1 MNASKDIS
9 QLIANANEDDLRDIV
24 SGWADKHSDFKDYVR
39 NCLCPPV
46 ENVDFG
52 RKLSQAVNR
61 ETKEFFSRHDV
72 REATDWSNVY
82 NDLIKPWSEDADS
95 LSTEKLY
102 DLCDVMIKE
111 VGMHVADEDFY
122 GDDWYGD
129 DFSGSIQDIMDV
141 LGNVAGL
148 LMTRED
154 VGHEI
159 LDSLKKL
166 IKAAKK
172 KDVINSYIGS
182 PYDFILELIELRR
195 NADEVT
201 CGIYDA
207 LIDENLGDEAGIWVC
222 RKIDF
227 IRSMGLAD
235 EARKY
240 MENEIQYPEVC
251 LKYYNELLAVDNW
264 QEAIKLLDKAQTI
277 KDDGSGFY
285 SPKAP
290 NWLELKQ
297 QLLVVHGTLEERIE
311 NLKRLFY
318 NSYNDKS
325 KFYHQLKELVDA
337 DNWDTFYHILLSNV
351 TGYGAIDDIAPF
363 LIEEGEFDWL
373 FRLVSE
379 ATVKN
384 PTDYR
389 TPLKYAGALRRTH
402 FEEMQAILIRT
413 IRAYAADRFP
423 PKKKVNSSK
432 YSYFRANL
440 ESLCGLGY
448 AGIQKEIVEFLLQ
461 EYRFRP
467 SLAKEL
473 KSIKLIAD
481 NEQEVDTVFQ

>member
-1 MNASKDIS
+1 MNTSKDIS
-9 QLIANANEDDLRDIV
+9 QLIAHANGDDLRDIV
-24 SGWADKHSDFKDYVR
+24 SGWANKHSDFKDYVR
-39 NCLCPPV
+39 NCLCPSV
-46 ENVDFG
+46 ENVDFA

-61 ETKEFFSRHDV
+61 ETKEFFSRHEV

-82 NDLIKPWSEDADS
+82 NDLIKPWGENADS

-102 DLCDVMIKE
+102 DLCDVIVKE
-111 VGMHVADEDFY
+111 VGMQVTDEDFY

-148 LMTRED
+148 LLIRED
-154 VGHEI
+154 VGYEI
-159 LDSLKKL
+159 LDSLETL

-172 KDVINSYIGS
+172 KDVIDGYIGS
-182 PYDFILELIELRR
+182 PYDFILELISLRR
-195 NADEVT
+195 NTDEVT

-207 LIDENLGDEAGIWVC
+207 LIDENLGDEAGTWVC

-240 MENEIQYPEVC
+240 MEEEIQYPEVC
-251 LKYYNELLAVDNW
+251 LRYYNELLDADNW
-264 QEAIKLLDKAQTI
+264 REAIILLDKAQAI
-277 KDDGSGFY
+277 KDNGSYFY
-285 SPKAP
+285 SPKTP

-297 QLLVVHGTLEERIE
+297 QLLVEHGTLEERIE

-318 NSYNDKS
+318 NSYNEKR
-325 KFYHQLKELVDA
+325 KYYNQLKELVDGDKWNA
-337 DNWDTFYHILLSNV
+337 FYHNLLSKA
-351 TGYGAIDDIAPF
+351 TGYNVIDEIAPF

-379 ATVKN
+379 ATAKDS
-384 PTDYR
+384 TDYR
-389 TPLKYAGALRRTH
+389 TPLKYAGDLRRTH

-413 IRAYAADRFP
+413 VRAYAADRFP

-432 YSYFRANL
+432 YSYFRADL
-440 ESLCGLGY
+440 ESLSEFGY
-448 AGIQKEIVEFLLQ
+448 AETQKEIVEFLLQ

-473 KSIKLIAD
+473 RSIKL
-481 NEQEVDTVFQ
+481 NTNNG

>member
-1 MNASKDIS
+1 MNTSKDIS
-9 QLIANANEDDLRDIV
+9 QLIAHANEDNLRDIV
-24 SGWADKHSDFKDYVR
+24 SGWANKHSDFKDYVR
-39 NCLCPPV
+39 NCLCPSV
-46 ENVDFG
+46 ENVDFA

-61 ETKEFFSRHDV
+61 ETKEFFSRHEV

-82 NDLIKPWSEDADS
+82 NDLIKPWGENADS

-102 DLCDVMIKE
+102 DLCDVIVKE
-111 VGMHVADEDFY
+111 VGMQVTDEDFY

-148 LMTRED
+148 LLIRED
-154 VGHEI
+154 VGYEI
-159 LDSLKKL
+159 LDSLETL

-172 KDVINSYIGS
+172 KDVIDGYIGS
-182 PYDFILELIELRR
+182 PYDFILELISLRR
-195 NADEVT
+195 NTDEVT

-207 LIDENLGDEAGIWVC
+207 LIDENLGDEAGTWGC

-240 MENEIQYPEVC
+240 MEEEIQYPEVC
-251 LKYYNELLAVDNW
+251 LRYYNELLDADNW
-264 QEAIKLLDKAQTI
+264 REAIILLDKAQAI
-277 KDDGSGFY
+277 KDNGSYFY
-285 SPKAP
+285 SPKTP

-297 QLLVVHGTLEERIE
+297 QLLVEHGTLEERIE

-318 NSYNDKS
+318 NSYNEKR
-325 KFYHQLKELVDA
+325 KYYNQLKELVDGDKWNA
-337 DNWDTFYHILLSNV
+337 FYHNLLSKA
-351 TGYGAIDDIAPF
+351 TGYNVIDEIAPF

-379 ATVKN
+379 ATAKDS
-384 PTDYR
+384 TDYR

-413 IRAYAADRFP
+413 VRAYAADRFP

-432 YSYFRANL
+432 YSYFRADL
-440 ESLCGLGY
+440 ESLSEFGY
-448 AGIQKEIVEFLLQ
+448 AETQKEIVEFLLQ

-473 KSIKLIAD
+473 RSIKL
-481 NEQEVDTVFQ
+481 NTNNG

>member
-9 QLIANANEDDLRDIV
+9 QLIDNSNEDDLRDIV
-24 SGWADKHSDFKDYVR
+24 SDWADKNSDFRDYVLK
-39 NCLCPPV
+39 CLCPQI
-46 ENVDFG
+46 EDVDFG
-52 RKLSQAVNR
+52 YKLSQAVNR

-82 NDLIKPWSEDADS
+82 DDLIKPWSENADS

-102 DLCDVMIKE
+102 DLCYVIVEE
-111 VGMHVADEDFY
+111 VGMQVTEEDFY

-141 LGNVAGL
+141 LGNVVGL
-148 LMTRED
+148 LMIRED
-154 VGHEI
+154 VSHEI
-159 LDSLKKL
+159 LVSLEKL

-172 KDVINSYIGS
+172 EDVIEDYIGS
-182 PYDFILELIELRR
+182 PYDFILELISLRR

-207 LIDENLGDEAGIWVC
+207 MIDKNLGDKAGTWVC

-235 EARKY
+235 ESRKY
-240 MENEIQYPEVC
+240 MEDEIQYPEVC
-251 LKYYNELLAVDNW
+251 LKYYNELLDAGNW
-264 QEAIKLLDKAQTI
+264 REAISLLDKAQAI
-277 KDDGSGFY
+277 KDNGSYHY
-285 SPKAP
+285 SPKTP

-297 QLLVVHGTLEERIE
+297 QLLVEHGTLEERID

-318 NSYNDKS
+318 NSYGDKA
-325 KFYHQLKELVDA
+325 KFYHQLKELVDTA
-337 DNWDTFYHILLSNV
+337 KWNTFYHNLLSKV
-351 TGYGAIDDIAPF
+351 AGYKAIDEIAPF

-379 ATVKN
+379 STAKN

-389 TPLKYAGALRRTH
+389 TPLKYAGALRQTH

-423 PKKKVNSSK
+423 PKMKVNSSK
-432 YSYFRANL
+432 YSYFRADL
-440 ESLCGLGY
+440 ESLSELGY
-448 AGIQKEIVEFLLQ
+448 AGTQKEIVDFLLQ

-467 SLAKEL
+467 ALAKEL
-473 KSIKLIAD
+473 RSIKLIAD
-481 NEQEVDTVFQ
+481 NE

>member
-111 VGMHVADEDFY
+111 VGMQVADEDFY

-207 LIDENLGDEAGIWVC
+207 LIDENLGDEAGIWIC

-251 LKYYNELLAVDNW
+251 LKYYNELLAVDNR

>member
-9 QLIANANEDDLRDIV
+9 QLIANANEDDLRYIV
-24 SGWADKHSDFKDYVR
+24 SGWANKHSDFKDYVR
-39 NCLCPPV
+39 NCLCPSV
-46 ENVDFG
+46 ENVDFA

-61 ETKEFFSRHDV
+61 ETKEFFARHEV

-82 NDLIKPWSEDADS
+82 NDLIKPWSENADS

-102 DLCDVMIKE
+102 DLCDVIVKE
-111 VGMHVADEDFY
+111 VGMQVTDEDFY

-141 LGNVAGL
+141 LGNIVGL
-148 LMTRED
+148 LMIRED
-154 VGHEI
+154 VSHEI

-172 KDVINSYIGS
+172 KDIIDSYIGS
-182 PYDFILELIELRR
+182 PYDFILELISLRQK
-195 NADEVT
+195 ADEVT

-207 LIDENLGDEAGIWVC
+207 LIDENLGDEAGAWVC

-240 MENEIQYPEVC
+240 MEEEIKYPEVC
-251 LKYYNELLAVDNW
+251 LKYYNELIDDGNW
-264 QEAIKLLDKAQTI
+264 QDAIILLDRAQAIKDN
-277 KDDGSGFY
+277 GSYFY
-285 SPKAP
+285 SPKTP

-297 QLLVVHGTLEERIE
+297 QLLVEHGTLEERID

-318 NSYNDKS
+318 NSYNDKA
-325 KFYHQLKELVDA
+325 KFYHQLKELVDG
-337 DNWDTFYHILLSNV
+337 DKWDAFYHNLLSKA
-351 TGYGAIDDIAPF
+351 TGYNVIDEIAPF
-363 LIEEGEFDWL
+363 LIEESEFDWL

-379 ATVKN
+379 ATAKDS
-384 PTDYR
+384 TDYR
-389 TPLKYAGALRRTH
+389 TPLKYAGSLRQTH

-432 YSYFRANL
+432 YSYFRADL
-440 ESLCGLGY
+440 ESLSEFGY
-448 AGIQKEIVEFLLQ
+448 AETQKEIVEFLLQ

-473 KSIKLIAD
+473 RSIKL
-481 NEQEVDTVFQ
+481 NTNNG

>member
-1 MNASKDIS
+1 MNTSKDIS
-9 QLIANANEDDLRDIV
+9 QLIAHANEDDLRDIV
-24 SGWADKHSDFKDYVR
+24 SGWANKHSDFKDYVR
-39 NCLCPPV
+39 NCLCPSV
-46 ENVDFG
+46 ENVDFA

-61 ETKEFFSRHDV
+61 ETKEFFSRHEV

-82 NDLIKPWSEDADS
+82 NDLIKPWSENADS

-102 DLCDVMIKE
+102 DLCDVIVKE
-111 VGMHVADEDFY
+111 VGMQVTDEDFY

-141 LGNVAGL
+141 LGNIVGL
-148 LMTRED
+148 LMIRED
-154 VGHEI
+154 VSHDI
-159 LDSLKKL
+159 LNSLEKL

-172 KDVINSYIGS
+172 KDVIDDYIGS
-182 PYDFILELIELRR
+182 PYDFILELIALRR
-195 NADEVT
+195 DNDEVT

-207 LIDENLGDEAGIWVC
+207 LIDENLGDEAGTWVC

-235 EARKY
+235 EARQY
-240 MENEIQYPEVC
+240 MEDEIQYPEVC
-251 LKYYNELLAVDNW
+251 LKYYNELLDADNW
-264 QEAIKLLDKAQTI
+264 LEAILLLDRAQAI
-277 KDDGSGFY
+277 KDNGSYFY
-285 SPKAP
+285 SPKTP

-297 QLLVVHGTLEERIE
+297 QLLVEHGTLEERID

-318 NSYNDKS
+318 NSYNDKA
-325 KFYHQLKELVDA
+325 KFYHQLKELVDGDKWNA
-337 DNWDTFYHILLSNV
+337 FYHNLLSKA
-351 TGYGAIDDIAPF
+351 TGYNVIDEIATF

-379 ATVKN
+379 ASAKDS
-384 PTDYR
+384 TDYR
-389 TPLKYAGALRRTH
+389 TPLKYAGSLRQTH

-413 IRAYAADRFP
+413 VRAYAADRFP

-432 YSYFRANL
+432 YSYFRADL
-440 ESLCGLGY
+440 ESLSEFGY
-448 AGIQKEIVEFLLQ
+448 AETQKEIVEFLLQ

-473 KSIKLIAD
+473 RSIKL
-481 NEQEVDTVFQ
+481 NTNNG

>member
-1 MNASKDIS
+1 MNTSKDIS
-9 QLIANANEDDLRDIV
+9 QLIAHANEDDLRDIV
-24 SGWADKHSDFKDYVR
+24 SGWANKHSDFKDYVR
-39 NCLCPPV
+39 NCLCPSV
-46 ENVDFG
+46 ENVDFA

-61 ETKEFFSRHDV
+61 ETKEFFSRHEV

-82 NDLIKPWSEDADS
+82 NDLIKPWGENADS

-102 DLCDVMIKE
+102 DLCDVIVKE
-111 VGMHVADEDFY
+111 VGMQVTDEDFY

-148 LMTRED
+148 LLIRED
-154 VGHEI
+154 VGYEI
-159 LDSLKKL
+159 LDSLETL

-172 KDVINSYIGS
+172 KDVIDGYIGS
-182 PYDFILELIELRR
+182 PYDFILELISLRR
-195 NADEVT
+195 NTDEVT

-207 LIDENLGDEAGIWVC
+207 LIDENLGDEAGTWVC

-240 MENEIQYPEVC
+240 MEEEIQYPEVC
-251 LKYYNELLAVDNW
+251 LRYYNELLDADNW
-264 QEAIKLLDKAQTI
+264 REAIILLDKAQAI
-277 KDDGSGFY
+277 KDNGSYFY
-285 SPKAP
+285 SPKTP

-297 QLLVVHGTLEERIE
+297 QLLVEHGTLEERIE

-318 NSYNDKS
+318 NSYNEKR
-325 KFYHQLKELVDA
+325 KYYNQLKELVDGDKWNA
-337 DNWDTFYHILLSNV
+337 FYHNLLSNV
-351 TGYGAIDDIAPF
+351 TGYKAIDEIAPF

-379 ATVKN
+379 ATAKDS
-384 PTDYR
+384 TDYR

-413 IRAYAADRFP
+413 VRAYAADRFP

-432 YSYFRANL
+432 YSYFRADL
-440 ESLCGLGY
+440 ESLSEFGY
-448 AGIQKEIVEFLLQ
+448 AETQKEIVEFLLQ

-473 KSIKLIAD
+473 RSIKL
-481 NEQEVDTVFQ
+481 NTNNG

>member
-1 MNASKDIS
+1 MNTSKDIS
-9 QLIANANEDDLRDIV
+9 QLIAHANEDDLRDIV
-24 SGWADKHSDFKDYVR
+24 SGWANKHSDFKDYVR
-39 NCLCPPV
+39 NCLCPSV
-46 ENVDFG
+46 ENVDFA

-61 ETKEFFSRHDV
+61 ETKEFFSRHEV

-82 NDLIKPWSEDADS
+82 NDLIKPWGENADS

-102 DLCDVMIKE
+102 DLCDVIVKE
-111 VGMHVADEDFY
+111 VGMQVTDEDFY

-148 LMTRED
+148 LLIRED
-154 VGHEI
+154 VGYEI
-159 LDSLKKL
+159 LDSLETL

-172 KDVINSYIGS
+172 KDVIDGYIGS
-182 PYDFILELIELRR
+182 PYDFILELISLRR
-195 NADEVT
+195 NTDEVT

-207 LIDENLGDEAGIWVC
+207 LIDENLGDEAGTWVC

-240 MENEIQYPEVC
+240 MEEEIQYPEVC
-251 LKYYNELLAVDNW
+251 LRYYNELLDADNW
-264 QEAIKLLDKAQTI
+264 REAIILLDKAQAI
-277 KDDGSGFY
+277 KDNGSYFY
-285 SPKAP
+285 SPKTP

-297 QLLVVHGTLEERIE
+297 QLLVEHGTLEERIE

-318 NSYNDKS
+318 NSYNEKR
-325 KFYHQLKELVDA
+325 KYYNQLKELVDGDKWNA
-337 DNWDTFYHILLSNV
+337 FYHNLLSKA
-351 TGYGAIDDIAPF
+351 TGYNVIDEIAPF

-379 ATVKN
+379 ATAKDS
-384 PTDYR
+384 TDYR

-413 IRAYAADRFP
+413 VRAYAADRFP
-423 PKKKVNSSK
+423 PQTKVNSSK
-432 YSYFRANL
+432 YSYFRADL
-440 ESLCGLGY
+440 ESLSEFGY
-448 AGIQKEIVEFLLQ
+448 AETQKEIVEFLLQ

-473 KSIKLIAD
+473 RSIKL
-481 NEQEVDTVFQ
+481 DTNNG

>member
-1 MNASKDIS
+1 MNTSKDIS
-9 QLIANANEDDLRDIV
+9 QLIAHANEDDLRDIV
-24 SGWADKHSDFKDYVR
+24 SGWANKHSDFKDYVR
-39 NCLCPPV
+39 NCLCPSV
-46 ENVDFG
+46 ENVDFA

-61 ETKEFFSRHDV
+61 ETKEFFSRHEV

-82 NDLIKPWSEDADS
+82 NDLIKPWGENADS

-102 DLCDVMIKE
+102 DLCDVIVKE
-111 VGMHVADEDFY
+111 VGMQVTDEDFY

-148 LMTRED
+148 LLIRED
-154 VGHEI
+154 VGYEI
-159 LDSLKKL
+159 LDSLETL

-172 KDVINSYIGS
+172 KDVIDGYIGS
-182 PYDFILELIELRR
+182 PYDFILELISLRR
-195 NADEVT
+195 NTDEVT

-207 LIDENLGDEAGIWVC
+207 LIDENLGDEAGTWVC

-240 MENEIQYPEVC
+240 MEEEIQYPEVC
-251 LKYYNELLAVDNW
+251 LRYYNELLDADNW
-264 QEAIKLLDKAQTI
+264 REAIILLDKAQAI
-277 KDDGSGFY
+277 KDNGSYFY
-285 SPKAP
+285 SPKTP

-297 QLLVVHGTLEERIE
+297 QLLVEHGTLEERIE

-318 NSYNDKS
+318 NSYNEKR
-325 KFYHQLKELVDA
+325 KYYNQLKELVDGDKWNA
-337 DNWDTFYHILLSNV
+337 FYHNLLSKA
-351 TGYGAIDDIAPF
+351 TGYNVIDEIAPF

-379 ATVKN
+379 ATAKDS
-384 PTDYR
+384 TDYR

-413 IRAYAADRFP
+413 VRAYAADRFP

-432 YSYFRANL
+432 YSYFRADL
-440 ESLCGLGY
+440 ESLSEFGY
-448 AGIQKEIVEFLLQ
+448 AETQKEIVELLLQ

-473 KSIKLIAD
+473 RSIKL
-481 NEQEVDTVFQ
+481 DTNNG

>member
-9 QLIANANEDDLRDIV
+9 QLIASANEDDLRDIV
-24 SGWADKHSDFKDYVR
+24 SGWVDNHLDFMDYVR

-52 RKLSQAVNR
+52 RKLSQAINR
-61 ETKEFFSRHDV
+61 ETKEFFSRHEV
-72 REATDWSNVY
+72 REATDWGNVY
-82 NDLIKPWSEDADS
+82 EDLIKPWSENADS
-95 LSTEKLY
+95 LSIEKLY
-102 DLCDVMIKE
+102 DLCNVIVKE
-111 VGMHVADEDFY
+111 VGMKVTDEDFY

-141 LGNVAGL
+141 LGNVVGL
-148 LMTRED
+148 LVIRGD
-154 VGHEI
+154 ISHET

-166 IKAAKK
+166 IKVAKK
-172 KDVINSYIGS
+172 KDVIDSYIGS
-182 PYDFILELIELRR
+182 PYDFILELISLRQK
-195 NADEVT
+195 ADEVT

-207 LIDENLGDEAGIWVC
+207 LIDENLGDEGGMWIC

-227 IRSMGLAD
+227 IRSMGLED
-235 EARKY
+235 EARKC
-240 MENEIQYPEVC
+240 MEDEIQYPEVC
-251 LKYYNELLAVDNW
+251 LKYYNELLDDDNW
-264 QEAIKLLDKAQTI
+264 REAILLLDRAQEI
-277 KDDGSGFY
+277 KDNGSCFY
-285 SPKAP
+285 SPKTP
-290 NWLELKQ
+290 DWLELKQ
-297 QLLVVHGTLEERIE
+297 QLLIEHGTLEERIE

-481 NEQEVDTVFQ
+481 NEQGVDTVFQ

>member
-1 MNASKDIS
+1 MNTSKDIS
-9 QLIANANEDDLRDIV
+9 QLIAHANEDDLRDIV
-24 SGWADKHSDFKDYVR
+24 SGWANKHSDFKDYVR
-39 NCLCPPV
+39 NCLCPSV
-46 ENVDFG
+46 ENVDFA

-61 ETKEFFSRHDV
+61 ETKEFFSRHEV

-82 NDLIKPWSEDADS
+82 NDLIKPWSENADS

-102 DLCDVMIKE
+102 DLCDVIVKE
-111 VGMHVADEDFY
+111 VGMQVTDEDFY

-141 LGNVAGL
+141 LGNIVGL
-148 LMTRED
+148 LMIRED
-154 VGHEI
+154 VSHDI
-159 LDSLKKL
+159 LNSLEKL

-172 KDVINSYIGS
+172 KDVIDDYIGS
-182 PYDFILELIELRR
+182 PYDFILELIALRR
-195 NADEVT
+195 DNDEVT

-207 LIDENLGDEAGIWVC
+207 LIDENLGDEAGTWVC

-235 EARKY
+235 EARQY
-240 MENEIQYPEVC
+240 MEDEIQYPEVC
-251 LKYYNELLAVDNW
+251 LKYYNELLDADYW
-264 QEAIKLLDKAQTI
+264 LEAILLLDRAQAI
-277 KDDGSGFY
+277 KDNGSYFY
-285 SPKAP
+285 SPKTP

-297 QLLVVHGTLEERIE
+297 QLLVEHGTLEERID

-318 NSYNDKS
+318 NSYNDKA
-325 KFYHQLKELVDA
+325 KFYHQLKELVDGDKWNA
-337 DNWDTFYHILLSNV
+337 FYHNLLSKA
-351 TGYGAIDDIAPF
+351 TGYNVIDEIAPF

-379 ATVKN
+379 ATAKDS
-384 PTDYR
+384 TDYR
-389 TPLKYAGALRRTH
+389 TPLKYAGSLRQTH

-413 IRAYAADRFP
+413 VRAYAADRFP

-432 YSYFRANL
+432 YSYFRADL
-440 ESLCGLGY
+440 ESLSEFGY
-448 AGIQKEIVEFLLQ
+448 AETQKEIVEFLLQ

-473 KSIKLIAD
+473 RSIKL
-481 NEQEVDTVFQ
+481 NTNNG

>member
-1 MNASKDIS
+1 MNTSKDIS
-9 QLIANANEDDLRDIV
+9 QLIAHANGDDLRDIV
-24 SGWADKHSDFKDYVR
+24 SGWANKHSDFKDYVR
-39 NCLCPPV
+39 NCLCPSV
-46 ENVDFG
+46 ENVDFA

-61 ETKEFFSRHDV
+61 ETKEFFSRHEV

-82 NDLIKPWSEDADS
+82 NDLIKPWGENADS

-102 DLCDVMIKE
+102 DLCDVIVQE
-111 VGMHVADEDFY
+111 VGMQVTDEDFY

-148 LMTRED
+148 LLIRED
-154 VGHEI
+154 VSHDI
-159 LDSLKKL
+159 LNSLEKL

-172 KDVINSYIGS
+172 KDVIDGYIGS
-182 PYDFILELIELRR
+182 PYDFILELISLRR
-195 NADEVT
+195 NTDEVT

-207 LIDENLGDEAGIWVC
+207 LIDENLGDEAGTWVC

-240 MENEIQYPEVC
+240 MEEEIQYPEVC
-251 LKYYNELLAVDNW
+251 LRYYNELLDADNW
-264 QEAIKLLDKAQTI
+264 REAIILLDKAQAI
-277 KDDGSGFY
+277 KDNGSYFY
-285 SPKAP
+285 SPKTP

-297 QLLVVHGTLEERIE
+297 QLLVEHGTLEERIE

-318 NSYNDKS
+318 NSYNEKR
-325 KFYHQLKELVDA
+325 KYYNQLKELVDGDKWNA
-337 DNWDTFYHILLSNV
+337 FYHNLLSKA
-351 TGYGAIDDIAPF
+351 TGYNVIDEIAPF
-363 LIEEGEFDWL
+363 LIEEGESDWL

-379 ATVKN
+379 ATAKDS
-384 PTDYR
+384 TDYR

-413 IRAYAADRFP
+413 VRAYAADRFP
-423 PKKKVNSSK
+423 KKKKVNSSK
-432 YSYFRANL
+432 YSYFRADL
-440 ESLCGLGY
+440 ESLSEFGY
-448 AGIQKEIVEFLLQ
+448 AETQKEIVEFLLQ

-473 KSIKLIAD
+473 RSIKL
-481 NEQEVDTVFQ
+481 NTNNG

>member
-1 MNASKDIS
+1 MNTSKDIS
-9 QLIANANEDDLRDIV
+9 QLIAHANEDDLRDIV
-24 SGWADKHSDFKDYVR
+24 SGWANKHSDFKDYVR
-39 NCLCPPV
+39 NCLCPSV
-46 ENVDFG
+46 ENVDFA

-61 ETKEFFSRHDV
+61 ETKEFFSRHEV

-82 NDLIKPWSEDADS
+82 NDLIKPWGENADS

-102 DLCDVMIKE
+102 DLCDVIVKE
-111 VGMHVADEDFY
+111 VGMQVTDEDFY

-141 LGNVAGL
+141 LGNIAGL
-148 LMTRED
+148 LLIRED
-154 VGHEI
+154 VGYEI
-159 LDSLKKL
+159 LDSLETL

-172 KDVINSYIGS
+172 KDVIDGYIGS
-182 PYDFILELIELRR
+182 PYDFILELISLRR
-195 NADEVT
+195 NTDEVT

-207 LIDENLGDEAGIWVC
+207 LIDENLGDEAGTWVC

-240 MENEIQYPEVC
+240 MEEEIQYPEVC
-251 LKYYNELLAVDNW
+251 LRYYNELLDADNW
-264 QEAIKLLDKAQTI
+264 REAIILLDKAQAI
-277 KDDGSGFY
+277 KDNGSYFY
-285 SPKAP
+285 SPKTP

-297 QLLVVHGTLEERIE
+297 QLLVEHGTLEERIE

-318 NSYNDKS
+318 NSYNEKR
-325 KFYHQLKELVDA
+325 KYYNQLKELVDGDKWNA
-337 DNWDTFYHILLSNV
+337 FYHNLLSNE
-351 TGYGAIDDIAPF
+351 TGYKAIDEIAPF
-363 LIEEGEFDWL
+363 LIEEGESDWL

-379 ATVKN
+379 ATAKDS
-384 PTDYR
+384 TDYR

-413 IRAYAADRFP
+413 VRAYAADRFP

-432 YSYFRANL
+432 YSYFRADL
-440 ESLCGLGY
+440 ESLSEFGY
-448 AGIQKEIVEFLLQ
+448 AETQKEIVEFLLQ

-473 KSIKLIAD
+473 RSIKL
-481 NEQEVDTVFQ
+481 NTNNG

>member
-1 MNASKDIS
+1 MNTSKDIS
-9 QLIANANEDDLRDIV
+9 QLIAHANEDDLRDIV
-24 SGWADKHSDFKDYVR
+24 SGWANKHSDFKDYVR
-39 NCLCPPV
+39 NCLCPSV
-46 ENVDFG
+46 ENVDFA

-61 ETKEFFSRHDV
+61 ETKEFFSRHEV

-82 NDLIKPWSEDADS
+82 NDLIKPWGENADS

-102 DLCDVMIKE
+102 DLCDVIVKE
-111 VGMHVADEDFY
+111 VGMQVTDEDFY

-148 LMTRED
+148 LLIRED
-154 VGHEI
+154 VGYEI
-159 LDSLKKL
+159 LDSLETL

-172 KDVINSYIGS
+172 KDVIYGYIGS
-182 PYDFILELIELRR
+182 PYDFILELISLRR
-195 NADEVT
+195 NTDEVT

-207 LIDENLGDEAGIWVC
+207 LIDENLGDEAGTWVC

-240 MENEIQYPEVC
+240 MEEEIQYPEVC
-251 LKYYNELLAVDNW
+251 LRYYNELLDADNW
-264 QEAIKLLDKAQTI
+264 REAIILLDKAQAI
-277 KDDGSGFY
+277 KDNGSYFY
-285 SPKAP
+285 SPKTP

-297 QLLVVHGTLEERIE
+297 QLLVEHGTLEERIE

-318 NSYNDKS
+318 NSYNEKR
-325 KFYHQLKELVDA
+325 KYYNQLKELVDGDKWNA
-337 DNWDTFYHILLSNV
+337 FYHNLLSKAIGYNV
-351 TGYGAIDDIAPF
+351 IDEIAPF

-379 ATVKN
+379 ATAKDS
-384 PTDYR
+384 TDYR

-413 IRAYAADRFP
+413 VRAYAADRFP

-432 YSYFRANL
+432 YSYFRADL
-440 ESLCGLGY
+440 ESLSEFGY
-448 AGIQKEIVEFLLQ
+448 AETQKEIVEFLLQ
-461 EYRFRP
+461 EYRFSP

-473 KSIKLIAD
+473 RSIKL
-481 NEQEVDTVFQ
+481 NTNNG

>member
-1 MNASKDIS
+1 MNTSKDIS
-9 QLIANANEDDLRDIV
+9 QLIAHANEDDLRDIV
-24 SGWADKHSDFKDYVR
+24 SGWANKHSDFKDYVR
-39 NCLCPPV
+39 NCLCPSV
-46 ENVDFG
+46 ENVDFA

-61 ETKEFFSRHDV
+61 ETKEFFSRHEV

-82 NDLIKPWSEDADS
+82 NDLIKPWGENADS

-102 DLCDVMIKE
+102 DLCDVIVKE
-111 VGMHVADEDFY
+111 VGMQVTDEDFY

-148 LMTRED
+148 LLIRED
-154 VGHEI
+154 VGYEI
-159 LDSLKKL
+159 LDSLETL

-172 KDVINSYIGS
+172 KDVIDGYIGS
-182 PYDFILELIELRR
+182 PYDFILELISLRR
-195 NADEVT
+195 NTDEVT

-207 LIDENLGDEAGIWVC
+207 LIDENLGDEAGTWVC

-240 MENEIQYPEVC
+240 MEEEIQYPEVC
-251 LKYYNELLAVDNW
+251 LRYYNELLDADNW
-264 QEAIKLLDKAQTI
+264 REAIILLDKAQAI
-277 KDDGSGFY
+277 KDNGSYFY
-285 SPKAP
+285 SPKTP

-297 QLLVVHGTLEERIE
+297 QLLVEHGTLEERIE

-318 NSYNDKS
+318 NSYNEKR
-325 KFYHQLKELVDA
+325 KYYNQLKELVDGDKWNA
-337 DNWDTFYHILLSNV
+337 FYHNLLSKA
-351 TGYGAIDDIAPF
+351 TGYNVIDEIAPF

-379 ATVKN
+379 ATAKDS
-384 PTDYR
+384 TDYR

-413 IRAYAADRFP
+413 VRAYAADRFP

-432 YSYFRANL
+432 YSYFRADL
-440 ESLCGLGY
+440 ESLSEFGY
-448 AGIQKEIVEFLLQ
+448 AETQKEIVELLLQ
-461 EYRFRP
+461 EYRFSP

-473 KSIKLIAD
+473 RSIKL
-481 NEQEVDTVFQ
+481 DTNNG

>member
-82 NDLIKPWSEDADS
+82 NDLIKQWSEDADS

-111 VGMHVADEDFY
+111 VGMQVADEDFY

>member
-1 MNASKDIS
+1 MNTSKDIS
-9 QLIANANEDDLRDIV
+9 QLIAHANEDDLRDIV
-24 SGWADKHSDFKDYVR
+24 SGWANKHSDFKDYVR
-39 NCLCPPV
+39 NCLCPSV
-46 ENVDFG
+46 ENVDFA

-61 ETKEFFSRHDV
+61 ETKEFFSRHEV

-82 NDLIKPWSEDADS
+82 NDLIKPWGENADS

-102 DLCDVMIKE
+102 DLCDVIVKE
-111 VGMHVADEDFY
+111 VGMQVTDEDFY

-141 LGNVAGL
+141 LGNIVGL
-148 LMTRED
+148 LLIRED
-154 VGHEI
+154 VGYEI
-159 LDSLKKL
+159 LDSLETL

-172 KDVINSYIGS
+172 KDVIDGYIGS
-182 PYDFILELIELRR
+182 PYDFILELISLRR
-195 NADEVT
+195 NTDEVT

-207 LIDENLGDEAGIWVC
+207 LIDENLGDEAGTWVC

-240 MENEIQYPEVC
+240 MEEEIQYPEVC
-251 LKYYNELLAVDNW
+251 LRYYNELLDADNW
-264 QEAIKLLDKAQTI
+264 REAIILLDKAQAI
-277 KDDGSGFY
+277 KDNGSYFY
-285 SPKAP
+285 SPKTP

-297 QLLVVHGTLEERIE
+297 QLLVEHGTLEERIE

-318 NSYNDKS
+318 NSYNEKR
-325 KFYHQLKELVDA
+325 KYYNQLKELVDGDKWNA
-337 DNWDTFYHILLSNV
+337 FYHNLLSKA
-351 TGYGAIDDIAPF
+351 TGYNVIDEIAPF

-379 ATVKN
+379 ATAKDS
-384 PTDYR
+384 TDYR

-413 IRAYAADRFP
+413 VRAYAADRFP

-432 YSYFRANL
+432 YSYFRADL
-440 ESLCGLGY
+440 ESLSEFGY
-448 AGIQKEIVEFLLQ
+448 AETQKEIVEFLLQ

-473 KSIKLIAD
+473 RSIKL
-481 NEQEVDTVFQ
+481 NTNNG

>member
-1 MNASKDIS
+1 MNTSKDIS
-9 QLIANANEDDLRDIV
+9 QLIAHANEDDLRDIV
-24 SGWADKHSDFKDYVR
+24 SGWANKHSDFKDYVR
-39 NCLCPPV
+39 NCLCPSV
-46 ENVDFG
+46 ENVDFA

-61 ETKEFFSRHDV
+61 ETKEFFSRHEV

-82 NDLIKPWSEDADS
+82 NDLIKPWSENADS

-102 DLCDVMIKE
+102 DLCDVIVKE
-111 VGMHVADEDFY
+111 VGMKVTDEDFY

-141 LGNVAGL
+141 LGNIVGL
-148 LMTRED
+148 LMIRED
-154 VGHEI
+154 VSLDI
-159 LDSLKKL
+159 LNSLEKL

-172 KDVINSYIGS
+172 KDVMDDYIGS
-182 PYDFILELIELRR
+182 PYDFILELIALRR
-195 NADEVT
+195 DNDEVT

-207 LIDENLGDEAGIWVC
+207 LIDENLGEEAGMWVC

-240 MENEIQYPEVC
+240 MKDEIQYPEVC
-251 LKYYNELLAVDNW
+251 LKYYNELLDADDW
-264 QEAIKLLDKAQTI
+264 REAILLLDRAQAI
-277 KDDGSGFY
+277 KDNGSYFY
-285 SPKAP
+285 SPETP

-297 QLLVVHGTLEERIE
+297 QLLVEHGTLEERID

-318 NSYNDKS
+318 NSYNDKA
-325 KFYHQLKELVDA
+325 KFYHQLKELVDGDKWNA
-337 DNWDTFYHILLSNV
+337 FYHNLLSKA
-351 TGYGAIDDIAPF
+351 TGYNVIDEIAPF

-379 ATVKN
+379 ATAKDS
-384 PTDYR
+384 TDYR
-389 TPLKYAGALRRTH
+389 TPLKYAGSLRQTH

-413 IRAYAADRFP
+413 VRAYAADRFP

-432 YSYFRANL
+432 YSYFRADL
-440 ESLCGLGY
+440 ESLSEFGY
-448 AGIQKEIVEFLLQ
+448 AETQKEIVEFLLQ

-473 KSIKLIAD
+473 RSIKL
-481 NEQEVDTVFQ
+481 NTNNG

>member
-1 MNASKDIS
+1 MNTSKDIS

-24 SGWADKHSDFKDYVR
+24 SGWANKHSDFKDYVR
-39 NCLCPPV
+39 NCLCPSV
-46 ENVDFG
+46 ENVDFA

-61 ETKEFFSRHDV
+61 ETKEFFSRHEV

-82 NDLIKPWSEDADS
+82 NDLIKPWSENADS

-102 DLCDVMIKE
+102 DLCDVIVKE
-111 VGMHVADEDFY
+111 VGMQVTDEDFY

-141 LGNVAGL
+141 LGNIVGL
-148 LMTRED
+148 LMIRED
-154 VGHEI
+154 VSHDI
-159 LDSLKKL
+159 LTSLEKL

-172 KDVINSYIGS
+172 KDVMDDYIGS
-182 PYDFILELIELRR
+182 PYDFILELIALRR
-195 NADEVT
+195 DNDEVT

-207 LIDENLGDEAGIWVC
+207 LIDENLGEEAGMWVC

-227 IRSMGLAD
+227 IRLMGLAD

-240 MENEIQYPEVC
+240 MEDEIQYPEVC
-251 LKYYNELLAVDNW
+251 LKYYNELLDADDW
-264 QEAIKLLDKAQTI
+264 REAILLLDRAQAI
-277 KDDGSGFY
+277 KDNGSYFY
-285 SPKAP
+285 SPKTP

-297 QLLVVHGTLEERIE
+297 QLLVEHGTLEERID

-318 NSYNDKS
+318 NSYNDKA
-325 KFYHQLKELVDA
+325 KFYHQLKELVDGDKWNA
-337 DNWDTFYHILLSNV
+337 FYHNLLSKA
-351 TGYGAIDDIAPF
+351 TGYNVIDEIAPF

-379 ATVKN
+379 ATAKDS
-384 PTDYR
+384 TDYR
-389 TPLKYAGALRRTH
+389 TPLKYAGSLRQTH
-402 FEEMQAILIRT
+402 FEEMPAILIRT

-432 YSYFRANL
+432 YSYFRADL
-440 ESLCGLGY
+440 ESLSEFGY
-448 AGIQKEIVEFLLQ
+448 AETQKEIVEFLLQ

-473 KSIKLIAD
+473 RSIKL
-481 NEQEVDTVFQ
+481 NTNNG

>member
-1 MNASKDIS
+1 MNTSKDIS
-9 QLIANANEDDLRDIV
+9 QLIAHANEDDLRDIV
-24 SGWADKHSDFKDYVR
+24 SGWANKHSDFKDYVR
-39 NCLCPPV
+39 NCLCPSV
-46 ENVDFG
+46 ENVDFA

-61 ETKEFFSRHDV
+61 ETKEFFSRHEV

-82 NDLIKPWSEDADS
+82 NDLIKPWGENADS

-102 DLCDVMIKE
+102 DLCDVIVKE
-111 VGMHVADEDFY
+111 VGMQVTDEDFY

-129 DFSGSIQDIMDV
+129 DFSGSIQDIMGV

-148 LMTRED
+148 LLIRED
-154 VGHEI
+154 VGYEI
-159 LDSLKKL
+159 LDSLETL

-172 KDVINSYIGS
+172 KDVIDGYIGS
-182 PYDFILELIELRR
+182 PYDFILELISLRR
-195 NADEVT
+195 NTDEVT

-207 LIDENLGDEAGIWVC
+207 LIDENLGDEAGTWVC

-240 MENEIQYPEVC
+240 MEEEIQYPEVC
-251 LKYYNELLAVDNW
+251 LRYYNELLDADNW
-264 QEAIKLLDKAQTI
+264 REAIILLDKAQAI
-277 KDDGSGFY
+277 KDNGSYFY
-285 SPKAP
+285 SPKTP

-297 QLLVVHGTLEERIE
+297 QLLVEHGTLEERIE

-318 NSYNDKS
+318 NSYNEKR
-325 KFYHQLKELVDA
+325 KYYNQLKELVDGDKWNA
-337 DNWDTFYHILLSNV
+337 FYHNLLSKA
-351 TGYGAIDDIAPF
+351 TGYNVIDEIAPF

-379 ATVKN
+379 ATAKDS
-384 PTDYR
+384 TDYR

-413 IRAYAADRFP
+413 VRAYAADRFP

-432 YSYFRANL
+432 YSYFRADL
-440 ESLCGLGY
+440 ESLSEFGY
-448 AGIQKEIVEFLLQ
+448 AETQKEIVEFLLQ

-473 KSIKLIAD
+473 RSIKL
-481 NEQEVDTVFQ
+481 NTNNG

>member
-24 SGWADKHSDFKDYVR
+24 LGWADKHSDFKDYVR
-39 NCLCPPV
+39 NCLCPPE

-82 NDLIKPWSEDADS
+82 NDLISPWSENADS
-95 LSTEKLY
+95 LSTEKLF
-102 DLCDVMIKE
+102 DLCEVIVKE
-111 VGMHVADEDFY
+111 VGMKVTDEDFY

-141 LGNVAGL
+141 LGNVVGL
-148 LMTRED
+148 LVIRGD
-154 VGHEI
+154 ISHET

-166 IKAAKK
+166 IKVAKK
-172 KDVINSYIGS
+172 KDVIDSYIGS
-182 PYDFILELIELRR
+182 PYDFILELISLRQK
-195 NADEVT
+195 ADEVT

-432 YSYFRANL
+432 YSYFRADL

-481 NEQEVDTVFQ
+481 NEQGVDTVFQ

>member
-1 MNASKDIS
+1 MNTSKDIS
-9 QLIANANEDDLRDIV
+9 QLIAHANEDDLRDIV
-24 SGWADKHSDFKDYVR
+24 SGWANKHSDFKDYVR
-39 NCLCPPV
+39 NCLCPSV
-46 ENVDFG
+46 ENVDFA

-61 ETKEFFSRHDV
+61 ETKEFFSRHEV
-72 REATDWSNVY
+72 REATDCSNVY
-82 NDLIKPWSEDADS
+82 NDLIKPWGENADS

-102 DLCDVMIKE
+102 DLCDVIVKE
-111 VGMHVADEDFY
+111 VGMQVTDEDFY

-148 LMTRED
+148 LLIRED
-154 VGHEI
+154 VGYEI
-159 LDSLKKL
+159 LDSLETL

-172 KDVINSYIGS
+172 KDVIDGYIGS
-182 PYDFILELIELRR
+182 PYDFILELISLRR
-195 NADEVT
+195 NTDEVT

-207 LIDENLGDEAGIWVC
+207 LIDENLGDEAGTWVC

-240 MENEIQYPEVC
+240 MEEEIQYPEVC
-251 LKYYNELLAVDNW
+251 LRYYNELLDADNW
-264 QEAIKLLDKAQTI
+264 REAIILLDKAQAI
-277 KDDGSGFY
+277 KDNGSYFY
-285 SPKAP
+285 SPKTP

-297 QLLVVHGTLEERIE
+297 QLLVEHGTLEERID

-318 NSYNDKS
+318 NSYNEKR
-325 KFYHQLKELVDA
+325 KYYNQLKELVDGDKWNA
-337 DNWDTFYHILLSNV
+337 FYHNLLSKA
-351 TGYGAIDDIAPF
+351 TGYNVIDEIAPF

-379 ATVKN
+379 ATAKDS
-384 PTDYR
+384 TDYR

-413 IRAYAADRFP
+413 VRAYAADRFP
-423 PKKKVNSSK
+423 KKKKVNSSK
-432 YSYFRANL
+432 YSYFRADL
-440 ESLCGLGY
+440 ESLSEFGY
-448 AGIQKEIVEFLLQ
+448 AETQKEIVEFLLQ

-473 KSIKLIAD
+473 RSIKL
-481 NEQEVDTVFQ
+481 NTNNG